1 MNPAFLPRRR
11 LLQAGAAIGAAA
23 VLQFVR
29 TGKLVFVSGHIARK
43 DGKPWVGQL
52 GLTMTTDEG
61 KAAARAVDH
70 VGLPEARINL
80 AQATVH
86 LALAPKSSSAYAGL
100 DRAIA
105 DVRSRPVGEVPAHL
119 RDAHYSGAKH
129 LGHGKGYQYPHDAPA
144 GWVPQQ
150 YLPDELQGR
159 TYYEP
164 TPHGAE
170 GRLVARWRERRGEA
184 PPAQDAGEVAD
195 PAPANDKTAGDAD
208 R

>member
-1 MNPAFLPRRR
+1 M
-11 LLQAGAAIGAAA
+11 
-23 VLQFVR
+23 
-29 TGKLVFVSGHIARK
+29 
-43 DGKPWVGQL
+43 
-52 GLTMTTDEG
+52 
-61 KAAARAVDH
+61 
-70 VGLPEARINL
+70 
-80 AQATVH
+80 
-86 LALAPKSSSAYAGL
+86 
-100 DRAIA
+100 
-105 DVRSRPVGEVPAHL
+105 PAHL
-119 RDAHYSGAKH
+119 RDAHYSGAKQ

-150 YLPDELQGR
+150 YLPDELAGR

-184 PPAQDAGEVAD
+184 PPAQDAAEVAD